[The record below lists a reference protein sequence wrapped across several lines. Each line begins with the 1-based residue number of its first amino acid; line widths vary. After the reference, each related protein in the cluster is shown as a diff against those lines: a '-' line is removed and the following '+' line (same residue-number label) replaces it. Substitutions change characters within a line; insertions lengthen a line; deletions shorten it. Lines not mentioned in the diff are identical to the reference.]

1 MRGASFLVAK
11 ILPVHSGPYAIG
23 YTAYALFFG
32 AGGLARR
39 DRLRE
44 ITRHRLSRLLEVE
57 SYLRIR
63 VTKMFA
69 DPHLL
74 LVLAQ

>member
-1 MRGASFLVAK
+1 MGLGERINTFRHSPFRSA
-11 ILPVHSGPYAIG
+11 LPKVEGLNDAR
-23 YTAYALFFG
+23 TKLAEFFS
-32 AGGLARR
+32 
-39 DRLRE
+39 
-44 ITRHRLSRLLEVE
+44 TLLEVE
-57 SYLRIR
+57 SYLRVG